1 MNYYYE
7 VIFAIILAAALL
19 FILFFLVRMLL
30 SKRNPV
36 VVAVFSFAIA
46 CFLFSTLY
54 WIAYDLLQPEVRMPI
69 AANEICEWAMIL
81 LLASS
86 LKAAFPTGIP
96 LKITC
101 IPAALFAAANAA
113 LWIAWSGEWV
123 QDILTGISLGWF
135 LCVLLACL
143 LQSGAF
149 SRTEWIALSA
159 ASFLL
164 ILGQT
169 MTFLLPS
176 AAQTFD
182 RACYVVL
189 FAGDFL
195 LILKA
200 VRTIRKRRE
209 PPQGLCLSFAAWGW
223 SMTALYMSAGWAY
236 NAALLVVTLCC
247 LLMFW
252 AVKKEVGEE

>member
-1 MNYYYE
+1 MNFNFE
-7 VIFAIILAAALL
+7 VVFAIILAAALL
-19 FILFFLVRMLL
+19 FILFFLARMLL
-30 SKRNPV
+30 SKRHPV
-36 VVAVFSFAIA
+36 VVAFFSFAIA

-54 WIAYDLLQPEVRMPI
+54 WIAYDLLQPKVRMPI
-69 AANEICEWAMIL
+69 AANEICEFALFL
-81 LLASS
+81 LTASS
-86 LKAAFPTGIP
+86 LKAAFPTRLP
-96 LKITC
+96 LKTTC

-143 LQSGAF
+143 LQCGAF
-149 SRTEWIALSA
+149 SRAEWAALGA
-159 ASFLL
+159 VSFLL
-164 ILGQT
+164 IVGQT

-200 VRTIRKRRE
+200 VHTIRKRRD
-209 PPQGLCLSFAAWGW
+209 PLQGLCLSFAAWGW
-223 SMTALYMSAGWAY
+223 AMTALYMSAGWAY
-236 NAALLVVTLCC
+236 DAALFVVTLCC

-252 AVKKEVGEE
+252 AIKKEVGEE